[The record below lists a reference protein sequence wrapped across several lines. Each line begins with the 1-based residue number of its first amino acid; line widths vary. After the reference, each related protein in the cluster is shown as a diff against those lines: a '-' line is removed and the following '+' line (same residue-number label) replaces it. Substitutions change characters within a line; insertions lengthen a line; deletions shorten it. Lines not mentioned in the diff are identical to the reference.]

1 MLPRIAPGDVFINT
15 ANIKVERVEGKE
27 SSAHFFQMQT
37 LNRIDLLLLNDEN
50 SIKITPTVHRN
61 NLGSR

>member
-1 MLPRIAPGDVFINT
+1 MLPGIAPGDVFINT
-15 ANIKVERVEGKE
+15 ANIKVEREEGKE

-37 LNRIDLLLLNDEN
+37 LNRIDFLLLNDEN

-61 NLGSR
+61 NLASR